1 MRRDRL
7 FNKNKWKKI
16 IGTVAMAGWM
26 LVLAPLTVSAAEGD
40 KVILNPA
47 DGNIQVKITVDH
59 AAEEKITGV
68 SVVLHVDVT
77 KGKEEVTFTFADG
90 LADAV
95 TGSRYKEGNLYLY
108 VASDRAI
115 FQADDQLE
123 LGKLNVRAADAA
135 QGLTA
140 RVSYSEGTLQ
150 TVNKAYGEKT
160 VIPGE
165 VSDPVAVDKD
175 GAQAPVPTVT
185 PTQTPT
191 AAPGTTPTQAPG
203 TTPTQ
208 TPAAAPTQAPAATPT
223 QAPAATPTQA
233 PAAAPTQA
241 PAAAPTQ
248 APTATASPA
257 VTAAP
262 AATTTPAA
270 KPGSSSGSGSG
281 TKETASK
288 TPEAASMPTA
298 PAETVKPQGTITG
311 AVTSDD
317 GNNGNVD
324 QGGIHDLFDDGSVL
338 VEQSPATQEEQ
349 KQEPDTADTISAPE
363 ESGMYDDA
371 FSHRDIVIIMV
382 IGIIVLIT
390 LVIVEL
396 WWREIK
402 GKKE

>member
-1 MRRDRL
+1 
-7 FNKNKWKKI
+7 
-16 IGTVAMAGWM
+16 MAGWM

-77 KGKEEVTFTFADG
+77 RGKEEVTFTFADG

-123 LGKLNVRAADAA
+123 LGKLSVRAADAA

-140 RVSYSEGTLQ
+140 RISYSEGTLQ

-160 VIPGE
+160 VTPGE

-175 GAQAPVPTVT
+175 GAPAPTV
-185 PTQTPT
+185 
-191 AAPGTTPTQAPG
+191 
-203 TTPTQ
+203 TPTQ
-208 TPAAAPTQAPAATPT
+208 TPAAAPTQAPG
-223 QAPAATPTQA
+223 
-233 PAAAPTQA
+233 
-241 PAAAPTQ
+241 
-248 APTATASPA
+248 ATASPA
-257 VTAAP
+257 PTQ
-262 AATTTPAA
+262 TPAA

-281 TKETASK
+281 TKEKPSK
-288 TPEAASMPTA
+288 TPEATSIPTA
-298 PAETVKPQGTITG
+298 PAETVKPQGRIAG

-317 GNNGNVD
+317 GESGNVA

-338 VEQSPATQEEQ
+338 VEQNPVTQEAQ
-349 KQEPDTADTISAPE
+349 KQEPDTISAPE
-363 ESGMYDDA
+363 ESKVDDA
-371 FSHRDIVIIMV
+371 FSHRDTVIIMIV
-382 IGIIVLIT
+382 GIIVLIA
-390 LVIVEL
+390 LVILAL

-402 GKKE
+402 GKKK

>member
-16 IGTVAMAGWM
+16 IGTAAMAGWM
-26 LVLAPLTVSAAEGD
+26 FVLAPLTVSAAEGD
-40 KVILNPA
+40 KVILDPA

-77 KGKEEVTFTFADG
+77 RGKEEVTFTFSDG

-108 VASDRAI
+108 VASDREI

-123 LGKLNVRAADAA
+123 LGKLSVRAADAA

-140 RVSYSEGTLQ
+140 RISYSEGTLQ

-160 VIPGE
+160 VTPGE

-175 GAQAPVPTVT
+175 GASA
-185 PTQTPT
+185 
-191 AAPGTTPTQAPG
+191 
-203 TTPTQ
+203 PTQ
-208 TPAAAPTQAPAATPT
+208 TPAAAPGTSPT
-223 QAPAATPTQA
+223 QAPAAT
-233 PAAAPTQA
+233 
-241 PAAAPTQ
+241 
-248 APTATASPA
+248 AS
-257 VTAAP
+257 P

-270 KPGSSSGSGSG
+270 KPGSSSGSGSE
-281 TKETASK
+281 TKETGSPA
-288 TPEAASMPTA
+288 PEAASIPTA
-298 PAETVKPQGTITG
+298 PAETVKPQGTIAG

-317 GNNGNVD
+317 GKSGNVA

-338 VEQSPATQEEQ
+338 VEQSPATQEAQ
-349 KQEPDTADTISAPE
+349 KQEPDTISAPE
-363 ESGMYDDA
+363 ESKVDDA
-371 FSHRDIVIIMV
+371 ISHRDIIIIMV
-382 IGIIVLIT
+382 IGIIVLIA

-402 GKKE
+402 GKRK

>member
-1 MRRDRL
+1 MRRDRV
-7 FNKNKWKKI
+7 FNINKWKKI
-16 IGTVAMAGWM
+16 IGTAVMAGWM

-40 KVILNPA
+40 KVILDPA

-77 KGKEEVTFTFADG
+77 RGKEEVTFTFADG

-108 VASDRAI
+108 VASDRGI

-123 LGKLNVRAADAA
+123 LGKLSVRAADAA

-140 RVSYSEGTLQ
+140 RISYSEGTLQ

-160 VIPGE
+160 VTPGE

-175 GAQAPVPTVT
+175 GAPAPTV
-185 PTQTPT
+185 
-191 AAPGTTPTQAPG
+191 
-203 TTPTQ
+203 TPTQ
-208 TPAAAPTQAPAATPT
+208 TPAAAPTQAPAATASP
-223 QAPAATPTQA
+223 
-233 PAAAPTQA
+233 APTQ
-241 PAAAPTQ
+241 
-248 APTATASPA
+248 
-257 VTAAP
+257 
-262 AATTTPAA
+262 TPAA

-281 TKETASK
+281 TKEKPGK
-288 TPEAASMPTA
+288 TPEATSIPTA
-298 PAETVKPQGTITG
+298 PAETVKPQGTIAG

-317 GNNGNVD
+317 GESGNVA

-338 VEQSPATQEEQ
+338 VEQNPVTQEAQ
-349 KQEPDTADTISAPE
+349 KQEPDTISAPE
-363 ESGMYDDA
+363 ESKVDDA
-371 FSHRDIVIIMV
+371 FSHRDTVIIMIV
-382 IGIIVLIT
+382 GIIVLIA
-390 LVIVEL
+390 LVILAL

-402 GKKE
+402 GKKK

>member
-1 MRRDRL
+1 
-7 FNKNKWKKI
+7 
-16 IGTVAMAGWM
+16 MAGWM

-77 KGKEEVTFTFADG
+77 RGKEDVTFTFADG

-123 LGKLNVRAADAA
+123 LGKLSVRAADAA

-150 TVNKAYGEKT
+150 TVNKAYGEKAVT
-160 VIPGE
+160 PGE

-175 GAQAPVPTVT
+175 GAQAPAPSVT
-185 PTQTPT
+185 PTQPPA
-191 AAPGTTPTQAPG
+191 AAPGT
-203 TTPTQ
+203 
-208 TPAAAPTQAPAATPT
+208 APTQAPAAT
-223 QAPAATPTQA
+223 
-233 PAAAPTQA
+233 
-241 PAAAPTQ
+241 
-248 APTATASPA
+248 AS
-257 VTAAP
+257 P

-270 KPGSSSGSGSG
+270 KPGSTSGSGSE
-281 TKETASK
+281 TKETGSPA
-288 TPEAASMPTA
+288 PEAASIPTA
-298 PAETVKPQGTITG
+298 PAETVKPQGTIVG
-311 AVTSDD
+311 AVTADD
-317 GNNGNVD
+317 GKSGNVD

-338 VEQSPATQEEQ
+338 VEQSPATQEAQ
-349 KQEPDTADTISAPE
+349 KQEPDTISAPE
-363 ESGMYDDA
+363 ESKVDDA
-371 FSHRDIVIIMV
+371 ISHRDIIIIII
-382 IGIIVLIT
+382 IGIIALIAI
-390 LVIVEL
+390 VIAEL
-396 WWREIK
+396 WWKEIK

>member
-1 MRRDRL
+1 
-7 FNKNKWKKI
+7 
-16 IGTVAMAGWM
+16 MAGWM

-77 KGKEEVTFTFADG
+77 RGKEEVTFTFADG

-115 FQADDQLE
+115 FPADDQLE
-123 LGKLNVRAADAA
+123 LGKLSVRAADAA

-140 RVSYSEGTLQ
+140 RISYSEGTLQ

-160 VIPGE
+160 VTPGE

-175 GAQAPVPTVT
+175 GAPAPTV
-185 PTQTPT
+185 
-191 AAPGTTPTQAPG
+191 
-203 TTPTQ
+203 TPTQ
-208 TPAAAPTQAPAATPT
+208 TPAAAPTQAPAATASP
-223 QAPAATPTQA
+223 
-233 PAAAPTQA
+233 APTQ
-241 PAAAPTQ
+241 
-248 APTATASPA
+248 
-257 VTAAP
+257 
-262 AATTTPAA
+262 TPAA

-281 TKETASK
+281 TKEKPSK
-288 TPEAASMPTA
+288 TPEATSIPTA
-298 PAETVKPQGTITG
+298 PAETVKPQGRIAG

-317 GNNGNVD
+317 GESGNVD

-338 VEQSPATQEEQ
+338 VDQSPVTQEAQ
-349 KQEPDTADTISAPE
+349 KQEPDTISAPE
-363 ESGMYDDA
+363 ESKVDDA
-371 FSHRDIVIIMV
+371 FSHRDTVIIMIV
-382 IGIIVLIT
+382 GIIVLIA
-390 LVIVEL
+390 LVILAL

-402 GKKE
+402 GKKK

>member
-1 MRRDRL
+1 M

-77 KGKEEVTFTFADG
+77 RGKEAVTFTFADG

-108 VASDRAI
+108 VASDREI

-123 LGKLNVRAADAA
+123 LGRLSVRAADAA

-160 VIPGE
+160 VTPGE
-165 VSDPVAVDKD
+165 VSDPVAVEKD
-175 GAQAPVPTVT
+175 GAQTPVPTVT
-185 PTQTPT
+185 PTQTPGT
-191 AAPGTTPTQAPG
+191 APTQTPGTAPTQTPGTAPTQAPG
-203 TTPTQ
+203 T
-208 TPAAAPTQAPAATPT
+208 APTQAPGT
-223 QAPAATPTQA
+223 
-233 PAAAPTQA
+233 APTQI
-241 PAAAPTQ
+241 PG
-248 APTATASPA
+248 TASPA
-257 VTAAP
+257 ATATPAVTA
-262 AATTTPAA
+262 TPTA
-270 KPGSSSGSGSG
+270 KPGSTSGSGNE
-281 TKETASK
+281 TMETAS
-288 TPEAASMPTA
+288 PEPEQTSAA
-298 PAETVKPQGTITG
+298 PAETEKPQGTIAG
-311 AVTSDD
+311 AVTEDD
-317 GNNGNVD
+317 GKSGNVA

-338 VEQSPATQEEQ
+338 VEQSPATQEAQ
-349 KQEPDTADTISAPE
+349 KQEPDAISAPE
-363 ESGMYDDA
+363 EIGMHDA
-371 FSHRDIVIIMV
+371 VSQRDILII
-382 IGIIVLIT
+382 IIISIIALIA
-390 LVIVEL
+390 IAIAEL
-396 WWREIK
+396 WWKEIK
-402 GKKE
+402 GRRK

>member
-16 IGTVAMAGWM
+16 IGTVVMAGWM

-77 KGKEEVTFTFADG
+77 RGKEDVTFTFADG

-108 VASDRAI
+108 VASDSEI

-123 LGKLNVRAADAA
+123 LGKLSVRAADAA

-150 TVNKAYGEKT
+150 TVNKAYGEKAVT
-160 VIPGE
+160 PGE
-165 VSDPVAVDKD
+165 VSDPVAVEKD
-175 GAQAPVPTVT
+175 GAQA
-185 PTQTPT
+185 
-191 AAPGTTPTQAPG
+191 
-203 TTPTQ
+203 PTQ
-208 TPAAAPTQAPAATPT
+208 TPAAAPGTAPT
-223 QAPAATPTQA
+223 QAPAAT
-233 PAAAPTQA
+233 
-241 PAAAPTQ
+241 
-248 APTATASPA
+248 AS
-257 VTAAP
+257 P

-270 KPGSSSGSGSG
+270 KPGSTSGSGSE
-281 TKETASK
+281 TKETGSPA
-288 TPEAASMPTA
+288 PEAASIPTA
-298 PAETVKPQGTITG
+298 PAETVKPQGTIAG

-317 GNNGNVD
+317 GNSGNVA

-338 VEQSPATQEEQ
+338 VEQSPATQEAQ
-349 KQEPDTADTISAPE
+349 KQEPDTISAPE
-363 ESGMYDDA
+363 ESRIDDA
-371 FSHRDIVIIMV
+371 FTHRDIIIIMIV
-382 IGIIVLIT
+382 GIIVLIA

-396 WWREIK
+396 WRREIK
-402 GKKE
+402 GRRK

>member
-1 MRRDRL
+1 MRRDRV

-16 IGTVAMAGWM
+16 IGTAVMAGWM

-77 KGKEEVTFTFADG
+77 RGKEEVTFTFADG

-123 LGKLNVRAADAA
+123 LGKLSVRAADAA

-140 RVSYSEGTLQ
+140 RISYSEGTLQ

-160 VIPGE
+160 VTPGE

-175 GAQAPVPTVT
+175 GAPAPTV
-185 PTQTPT
+185 
-191 AAPGTTPTQAPG
+191 
-203 TTPTQ
+203 TPTQ
-208 TPAAAPTQAPAATPT
+208 TPAAAPTQAPAATASP
-223 QAPAATPTQA
+223 
-233 PAAAPTQA
+233 APTQ
-241 PAAAPTQ
+241 
-248 APTATASPA
+248 
-257 VTAAP
+257 
-262 AATTTPAA
+262 TPAA

-281 TKETASK
+281 TKEKPSK
-288 TPEAASMPTA
+288 TPEATSIPTA
-298 PAETVKPQGTITG
+298 PAETVKPQGRIAG

-317 GNNGNVD
+317 GESGNVD

-338 VEQSPATQEEQ
+338 VDQSPVTQEAQ
-349 KQEPDTADTISAPE
+349 KQEPDTISAPE
-363 ESGMYDDA
+363 ESKVDDA
-371 FSHRDIVIIMV
+371 FSHRDTVIIMIV
-382 IGIIVLIT
+382 GIIVLIA
-390 LVIVEL
+390 LVILAL

-402 GKKE
+402 GKKK

>member
-77 KGKEEVTFTFADG
+77 RGKEDVTFTFADG

-108 VASDRAI
+108 VASDSEI

-123 LGKLNVRAADAA
+123 LGKLSVRAADAA

-140 RVSYSEGTLQ
+140 RVSYSEGSLQ
-150 TVNKAYGEKT
+150 TVNKAYGEKAVT
-160 VIPGE
+160 PGE

-175 GAQAPVPTVT
+175 GVP
-185 PTQTPT
+185 
-191 AAPGTTPTQAPG
+191 A
-203 TTPTQ
+203 PTQ
-208 TPAAAPTQAPAATPT
+208 TPAVLPTQAPA
-223 QAPAATPTQA
+223 
-233 PAAAPTQA
+233 
-241 PAAAPTQ
+241 
-248 APTATASPA
+248 ATASPA

-262 AATTTPAA
+262 AANATQAA
-270 KPGSSSGSGSG
+270 KPDSTSGSGSG
-281 TKETASK
+281 TKETASPA
-288 TPEAASMPTA
+288 PEQSSAA
-298 PAETVKPQGTITG
+298 PAETVKPQGTIAG
-311 AVTSDD
+311 AVTADD
-317 GNNGNVD
+317 GNSGNVA

-338 VEQSPATQEEQ
+338 VEQSPATQEAQ
-349 KQEPDTADTISAPE
+349 KPDPDTISAPE
-363 ESGMYDDA
+363 ESKVDDA
-371 FSHRDIVIIMV
+371 FSHRDIMIIM
-382 IGIIVLIT
+382 ITGIIVLIA

-396 WWREIK
+396 WRREIK
-402 GKKE
+402 GRRK